1 MVSEG
6 NAEEGMAFVMAT
18 ELRAASGAA
27 EGLVDQLITRI
38 GDAGQEWSA
47 EFSRGPA
54 LDFATLVPD
63 RVACE
68 IAAPAAARAR
78 ALAEAGGNSGDA
90 TVSAAFGFAADVL
103 LESLIEPSTNLDV
116 DDLLSRVVEA
126 SETAVET
133 ARVEILLRLSRSA
146 RLDEFPPRVAAELRL
161 RALMQL
167 FGSTHASL
175 WFRTPTDGVD
185 CFVHVGTEPTRRMHA
200 AAIATATG
208 SATYG
213 ADKPR
218 RRIHTVPVSRWGR
231 DCGALVV
238 RVEAGPASPPHAVLH
253 EIAAALAPTSERERL
268 LKTNAASE
276 RALVRAT
283 EKRLLRLGFDLHD
296 GPLQDLSELATEV
309 RRLRKELPHFTR
321 ARDRQRL
328 APRFEALEERVA
340 ALDDTLREIAQS
352 FSGATSA
359 QQSLELVLRGQASA
373 FLKNTDIRLKLD
385 IRGSLEFLTA
395 SQRIA
400 IFRIVQEALSN
411 IRDHSGAASAS
422 IRIANT
428 SKGVE
433 VDIVDDGGG
442 FDVDSTLIGAAR
454 RGRLGLV
461 GVAERVR
468 LLGGSFDVRSAPG
481 AGTRLE
487 LTLPRWTGATGL
499 QGHEI

>member
-1 MVSEG
+1 MS
-6 NAEEGMAFVMAT
+6 T
-18 ELRAASGAA
+18 ELRASSGAT

-38 GDAGQEWSA
+38 GEAGKEWSA
-47 EFSRGPA
+47 EFSNGPS

-78 ALAEAGGNSGDA
+78 ALAEAGGNTGDA

-103 LESLIEPSTNLDV
+103 LESLIEPGSNLDF

-126 SETAVET
+126 SETTAET
-133 ARVEILLRLSRSA
+133 ARVQILLRLTRSP
-146 RLDEFPPRVAAELRL
+146 RLQEFTPRVAAELQL
-161 RALMQL
+161 RALMLL
-167 FGSTHASL
+167 FESTHASL

-185 CFVHVGTEPTRRMHA
+185 CLVYVGTEPTRRMHA
-200 AAIATATG
+200 AAMATATG
-208 SATYG
+208 GETYG
-213 ADKPR
+213 ADKAR
-218 RRIHTVPVSRWGR
+218 RRIHSVPISRWGR

-238 RVEAGPASPPHAVLH
+238 RVASPAAAPPHAVLH
-253 EIAAALAPTSERERL
+253 EVCATLAPTSERERL
-268 LKTNAASE
+268 LKNNVANE
-276 RALVRAT
+276 RTLVRAT

-296 GPLQDLSELATEV
+296 GPLQDLSGLAAEV
-309 RRLRKELPHFTR
+309 RRLREELPLLAR
-321 ARDRQRL
+321 ARDRNRL
-328 APRFEALEERVA
+328 TPRFEALEERVV
-340 ALDDTLREIAQS
+340 ALDGALREIAQS
-352 FSGATSA
+352 FSGATST
-359 QQSLELVLRGQASA
+359 QQSLEWVLRCQVTA
-373 FLKNTDIRLKLD
+373 FLKKTEIRLKLAVH
-385 IRGSLEFLTA
+385 GSLEFLTP

-411 IRDHSGAASAS
+411 IHDHSGAASAS
-422 IRIANT
+422 IRVANT

-433 VDIVDDGGG
+433 VDIVDDGDG
-442 FDVDSTLIGAAR
+442 FDVDRTLIGAAR

-468 LLGGSFDVRSAPG
+468 MLGGTFDVRSAPG
-481 AGTRLE
+481 NGTRLE

>member
-1 MVSEG
+1 
-6 NAEEGMAFVMAT
+6 MAT

-38 GDAGQEWSA
+38 GDVGQEWSA
-47 EFSRGPA
+47 EFSRGPS

-78 ALAEAGGNSGDA
+78 ALAEAGGNTGDA

-103 LESLIEPSTNLDV
+103 LESLIEPGSNLDL

-126 SETAVET
+126 SETTSET
-133 ARVEILLRLSRSA
+133 ARVEILLRLTRSP
-146 RLDEFPPRVAAELRL
+146 RLQEFQPRVAAELQL
-161 RALMQL
+161 RALMLL
-167 FGSTHASL
+167 FESTHASL
-175 WFRTPTDGVD
+175 WFRTATGGVD
-185 CFVHVGTEPTRRMHA
+185 CLVYVGTEPTRRMHA
-200 AAIATATG
+200 AAVATATG
-208 SATYG
+208 GETYG
-213 ADKPR
+213 VDKAR
-218 RRIHTVPVSRWGR
+218 RRIHSVPISRWGR

-238 RVEAGPASPPHAVLH
+238 RVASPAAAPPHAVLH
-253 EIAAALAPTSERERL
+253 EVSTTLAPTSERERL

-296 GPLQDLSELATEV
+296 GPLQDLSELAAEV
-309 RRLRKELPHFTR
+309 RRLHDEVPQLAR

-328 APRFEALEERVA
+328 TPRFEALEERVV
-340 ALDDTLREIAQS
+340 ALDDALREIAQS
-352 FSGATSA
+352 FSGTTST
-359 QQSLELVLRGQASA
+359 QQSLEWVLRCQVAA
-373 FLKNTDIRLKLD
+373 FLKKTEIGLKLD
-385 IRGSLEFLTA
+385 VRGSLDFLTP

-411 IRDHSGAASAS
+411 ISDHSGAASAS
-422 IRIANT
+422 IRVANT

-433 VDIVDDGGG
+433 VDIVDDGDG
-442 FDVDSTLIGAAR
+442 FDVDKTLIGAAR

-481 AGTRLE
+481 NGTRLE
-487 LTLPRWTGATGL
+487 LTLPRWTAATGL

>member
-1 MVSEG
+1 MVSHREADEG
-6 NAEEGMAFVMAT
+6 GFVVSAELKAE
-18 ELRAASGAA
+18 SGAA
-27 EGLVDQLITRI
+27 EGLVDQLIERI
-38 GDAGQEWSA
+38 GDAGQEWPA
-47 EFSRGPA
+47 AFSRGPA

-78 ALAEAGGNSGDA
+78 ALAEAGGSTSDA
-90 TVSAAFGFAADVL
+90 TVSAAFGFAAEVL
-103 LESLIEPSTNLDV
+103 LHSLVDPGSNLDV

-126 SETAVET
+126 SETTGET
-133 ARVEILLRLSRSA
+133 ARVELLLRLSRSP
-146 RLDEFPPRVAAELRL
+146 RLDEFPPRVAAEIQL
-161 RALMQL
+161 RALMHL

-185 CFVHVGTEPTRRMHA
+185 CVVHVGTEPTRRMHA
-200 AAIATATG
+200 AAMATATG
-208 SATYG
+208 NAAYG
-213 ADKPR
+213 VEKPR
-218 RRIHTVPVSRWGR
+218 RRIHSVPVSRWGR

-238 RVEAGPASPPHAVLH
+238 RGTSASGGPPHAVLH
-253 EIAAALAPTSERERL
+253 ELAATLAPTSERERL

-296 GPLQDLSELATEV
+296 GPLQDLSGLATEV
-309 RRLRKELPHFTR
+309 RRLHNELPQLAR

-328 APRFEALEERVA
+328 STRFEALEERVV
-340 ALDDTLREIAQS
+340 ALDGALREIAQS

-359 QQSLELVLRGQASA
+359 QQSLELVLRGQVSA

-385 IRGSLEFLTA
+385 VHGSLEFLSP

-411 IRDHSGAASAS
+411 IRDHSGAAAAS
-422 IRIANT
+422 IRISNT
-428 SKGVE
+428 SNGVE
-433 VDIVDDGGG
+433 VDIADDGEG
-442 FDVDSTLIGAAR
+442 FDVDTTLIGAAR

-487 LTLPRWTGATGL
+487 LTLPRWTAATDV
-499 QGHEI
+499 QGHEL